1 MIIDFGKQRSRRV
14 LLLTGAISLFGVAI
28 EAQALL
34 TIDKSMEIAVDNS
47 PDMQQTELSLVRS
60 QERLNAQRARL
71 KSQFSITLMNL
82 IVEKVNPVT
91 TDIWKPAKELS

>member
-1 MIIDFGKQRSRRV
+1 MKIDFGKQRSKRV
-14 LLLTGAISLFGVAI
+14 LLLAGILALFGVAL

-71 KSQFSITLMNL
+71 KSQFSACQLYSG
-82 IVEKVNPVT
+82 
-91 TDIWKPAKELS
+91 WLSNQPLRSADQ